1 MKSWKFIT
9 YNQLGKQ
16 SDVCRECV
24 KVHEDDTH
32 IIGCLC
38 DGLGSPEN
46 AQIAAE
52 VATDTVIE
60 MFSTIQSS
68 GDITKNDVRQVKEA
82 VVTAVKT
89 RLKKTAEEKKL
100 ELDALDCTLLFVCV
114 FKEEDIAVI
123 GNLGESA
130 LCVIGNTDARL
141 FGNGTVDGKAVLDDN
156 AVQRLYMTIIRLD
169 DNVKGFLLS
178 SDGLESEVYYKGQEF
193 VGKSAEIYFNVVL
206 EEDPQK
212 AMQEKVAEL
221 TDDPEAGFNDDISL
235 AVISCTD
242 EAVTLPDEPV
252 WPCVCGNSNPLYE
265 DVCAECGREF
275 AVLYKNVNLSGG
287 KARFF
292 RSLQLNPTK
301 RDQLTAA
308 LRRDDAQ
315 ASKQTTKVIPM
326 ASIRKAQQEAA
337 EETKEEEKTIAADE
351 PAETPEAPEAPET
364 AAPASDQE
372 YIPDVEE
379 FETEKEPKER
389 KSFAEVLK
397 STWPF
402 LLAAFVIGALLSGI
416 ITAVVKDA
424 VRANEAPL
432 PVPTKVVN
440 IETTAPAN
448 TGVPVASTTS
458 PASSDPSQP
467 ASQPANGSNADI
479 AGVWRIDHFVV
490 GGEKVSGDSGI
501 GLTYI
506 YTFNADGSVTRD
518 SGVIETGS
526 YVRDGN
532 VITASF
538 GDGDYEFE
546 YSAAAKSMTVE
557 MGDVT
562 SVYGKDGQPVQDVT
576 EPATSAELVEQP
588 ATDAPIAPR
597 GQQMTTTVPTTENA
611 DNADEA
617 DEAEEEDIAE

>member
-141 FGNGTVDGKAVLDDN
+141 FGNGTLDGKAVLDDN

-178 SDGLESEVYYKGQEF
+178 SDGLESEVYYKGQEY

-235 AVISCTD
+235 TPIRSMRM
-242 EAVTLPDEPV
+242 
-252 WPCVCGNSNPLYE
+252 
-265 DVCAECGREF
+265 CAP
-275 AVLYKNVNLSGG
+275 S
-287 KARFF
+287 
-292 RSLQLNPTK
+292 
-301 RDQLTAA
+301 
-308 LRRDDAQ
+308 
-315 ASKQTTKVIPM
+315 
-326 ASIRKAQQEAA
+326 AA
-337 EETKEEEKTIAADE
+337 ENLPFCI
-351 PAETPEAPEAPET
+351 
-364 AAPASDQE
+364 
-372 YIPDVEE
+372 
-379 FETEKEPKER
+379 R
-389 KSFAEVLK
+389 M
-397 STWPF
+397 ST
-402 LLAAFVIGALLSGI
+402 
-416 ITAVVKDA
+416 
-424 VRANEAPL
+424 
-432 PVPTKVVN
+432 
-440 IETTAPAN
+440 
-448 TGVPVASTTS
+448 
-458 PASSDPSQP
+458 
-467 ASQPANGSNADI
+467 
-479 AGVWRIDHFVV
+479 
-490 GGEKVSGDSGI
+490 
-501 GLTYI
+501 
-506 YTFNADGSVTRD
+506 
-518 SGVIETGS
+518 
-526 YVRDGN
+526 
-532 VITASF
+532 
-538 GDGDYEFE
+538 
-546 YSAAAKSMTVE
+546 SAAARRGSSAACSSTPPREISSQPHCAEMTRRRP
-557 MGDVT
+557 
-562 SVYGKDGQPVQDVT
+562 SRR
-576 EPATSAELVEQP
+576 
-588 ATDAPIAPR
+588 PR
-597 GQQMTTTVPTTENA
+597 
-611 DNADEA
+611 
-617 DEAEEEDIAE
+617 

>member
-141 FGNGTVDGKAVLDDN
+141 FGNGTLDGKAVLDDN

-178 SDGLESEVYYKGQEF
+178 SDGLESEVYYKGQEY

-364 AAPASDQE
+364 ASPASDQE

-379 FETEKEPKER
+379 FETEEEPKER

-402 LLAAFVIGALLSGI
+402 
-416 ITAVVKDA
+416 
-424 VRANEAPL
+424 
-432 PVPTKVVN
+432 
-440 IETTAPAN
+440 
-448 TGVPVASTTS
+448 
-458 PASSDPSQP
+458 ASSDPSQP

>member
-1 MKSWKFIT
+1 M
-9 YNQLGKQ
+9 
-16 SDVCRECV
+16 
-24 KVHEDDTH
+24 
-32 IIGCLC
+32 
-38 DGLGSPEN
+38 
-46 AQIAAE
+46 
-52 VATDTVIE
+52 
-60 MFSTIQSS
+60 
-68 GDITKNDVRQVKEA
+68 
-82 VVTAVKT
+82 
-89 RLKKTAEEKKL
+89 
-100 ELDALDCTLLFVCV
+100 
-114 FKEEDIAVI
+114 
-123 GNLGESA
+123 
-130 LCVIGNTDARL
+130 
-141 FGNGTVDGKAVLDDN
+141 
-156 AVQRLYMTIIRLD
+156 
-169 DNVKGFLLS
+169 
-178 SDGLESEVYYKGQEF
+178 
-193 VGKSAEIYFNVVL
+193 
-206 EEDPQK
+206 
-212 AMQEKVAEL
+212 
-221 TDDPEAGFNDDISL
+221 
-235 AVISCTD
+235 
-242 EAVTLPDEPV
+242 
-252 WPCVCGNSNPLYE
+252 
-265 DVCAECGREF
+265 
-275 AVLYKNVNLSGG
+275 
-287 KARFF
+287 
-292 RSLQLNPTK
+292 
-301 RDQLTAA
+301 
-308 LRRDDAQ
+308 
-315 ASKQTTKVIPM
+315 
-326 ASIRKAQQEAA
+326 
-337 EETKEEEKTIAADE
+337 
-351 PAETPEAPEAPET
+351 
-364 AAPASDQE
+364 
-372 YIPDVEE
+372 EE
-379 FETEKEPKER
+379 FETEEEPKER

-562 SVYGKDGQPVQDVT
+562 FVYGKDGQPVQDVT

>member
-24 KVHEDDTH
+24 KVYEDDTH

-46 AQIAAE
+46 AQIASE

-60 MFSTIQSS
+60 MFSAIQSS

-82 VVTAVKT
+82 VVTAIKT
-89 RLKKTAEEKKL
+89 RLKKTAEEKEL
-100 ELDALDCTLLFVCV
+100 ELDTLDCTLLFVCV

-141 FGNGTVDGKAVLDDN
+141 FGNGTVDGKAVLDNN
-156 AVQRLYMTIIRLD
+156 AVQRLFMTIIRLD

-178 SDGLESEVYYKGQEF
+178 SDGLESEVYYKGQDY
-193 VGKSAEIYFNVVL
+193 VGKSAEIYFNAVL

-212 AMQEKVAEL
+212 AMQQKVAEL

-252 WPCVCGNSNPLYE
+252 WPCVCGNANPLYE
-265 DVCAECGREF
+265 DACAECGREF

-315 ASKQTTKVIPM
+315 ASMQKTKVIPM
-326 ASIRKAQQEAA
+326 ASIRQAQQEAA
-337 EETKEEEKTIAADE
+337 GETKDEEKTIAADE
-351 PAETPEAPEAPET
+351 TAETTEAQPTPET
-364 AAPASDQE
+364 AAPASEQE
-372 YIPDVEE
+372 YLPEVEE
-379 FETEKEPKER
+379 FETEEEPKKR
-389 KSFAEVLK
+389 KGFGEVLK

-402 LLAAFVIGALLSGI
+402 LLIAFALGALLSGI

-424 VRANEAPL
+424 MRANEAPL

-440 IETTAPAN
+440 IETTAPVNSGA
-448 TGVPVASTTS
+448 PVAPTTA
-458 PASSDPSQP
+458 PAASDPSQP

-490 GGEKVSGDSGI
+490 NGETISGDSGI
-501 GLTYI
+501 AYTYI

-518 SGVIETGS
+518 SGAIDAGT

-532 VITASF
+532 VITATF
-538 GDGDYEFE
+538 DDGDYEFL

-557 MGDVT
+557 IGDVT
-562 SVYGKDGQPVQDVT
+562 SVYGKDGQPVQAVT

-597 GQQMTTTVPTTENA
+597 GQQMTTTVPAAENV
-611 DNADEA
+611 DNA
-617 DEAEEEDIAE
+617 DEAEEEVLE

>member
-141 FGNGTVDGKAVLDDN
+141 FGNGTLDGKAVLDDN

-178 SDGLESEVYYKGQEF
+178 SDGLESEVYYKGQEY

-351 PAETPEAPEAPET
+351 PSETPEAPEAPET
-364 AAPASDQE
+364 ASPASNQE

-379 FETEKEPKER
+379 FETEEEPKER

-448 TGVPVASTTS
+448 TGVPVASTTSPSTTS

-588 ATDAPIAPR
+588 ATDAPR
-597 GQQMTTTVPTTENA
+597 SA
-611 DNADEA
+611 DD
-617 DEAEEEDIAE
+617 DHRSYDRKRR